1 LRALSI
7 DGSSRARLLP
17 FQVLAFPITPL
28 LAITGSDL
36 ADAIPVILSLIVIEG
51 LLSVDNA
58 LAIAAMASHLPGKQK
73 ILALRL
79 GIIGAYVFRGI
90 ALALAGFIIKYWW
103 LKLIGA
109 AYLIHLMC
117 THFAGRSQRDVD
129 PNAMAGKGLVATIIG
144 IELMDLSLSIDNV
157 VVAVAMSPK
166 LWVVITGVFIG
177 ILALRL
183 VAGYAIKL
191 IERYPIL
198 EDTAFVLIG
207 YVGALLIIKHFTGV
221 DLHTMGKFIG
231 IVIILAISIYYS
243 RHPAFKRALHPF
255 ISASNVIMRAYAA
268 VSGAILAVIAYPFK
282 AIVRL
287 FRPSRPAADEAG

>member
-1 LRALSI
+1 MS
-7 DGSSRARLLP
+7 
-17 FQVLAFPITPL
+17 L
-28 LAITGSDL
+28 LAITAPEL
-36 ADAIPVILSLIVIEG
+36 FDAIQVILALIIIEG

-73 ILALRL
+73 LLALRL

-90 ALALAGFIIKYWW
+90 ALALASLIIENAW
-103 LKLIGA
+103 LKFIGA

-117 THFAGRSQRDVD
+117 THFAERHRKEELARESGETGAG
-129 PNAMAGKGLVATIIG
+129 AMAGKGLVATIVG

-198 EDTAFVLIG
+198 EHTAFVLIG
-207 YVGALLIIKHFTGV
+207 YVGALLILKMLTPFDPHTG
-221 DLHTMGKFIG
+221 GKFIG
-231 IVIILAISIYYS
+231 IVTILGLSIYYA
-243 RHPAFKRALHPF
+243 RHAGFQRALRPF
-255 ISASNVIMRAYAA
+255 IAGSNVIMRGYAA
-268 VSGAILAVIAYPFK
+268 VSGAILGAIAFPFK
-282 AIVRL
+282 ALFRL
-287 FRPSRPAADEAG
+287 FRPVRPATDEAG